1 MNISSVVVKCAPE
14 YIEFVLEQLRSS
26 GQCEVYMHDELGRI
40 VIVLEGDTTEEESE
54 KLRIIQEIPHI
65 LSAEMAMAFSENE
78 FSSEEGKFE
87 RVDDSIINQ
96 LNKDDVDAKDIV
108 YHGHLKDK

>member
-14 YIEFVLEQLRSS
+14 YVEFVLEQLNAS

-40 VIVLEGDTTEEESE
+40 IVILEGETTEEESE
-54 KLRIIQEIPHI
+54 KLRIVQEIPHV

-87 RVDDSIINQ
+87 RVDSSIIDR
-96 LNKDDVDAKDIV
+96 LNDEGIDAKDIV
-108 YHGHLKDK
+108 YSGHLKDK